1 MKLHYIMNIYQNVIC
16 PSPLAIVKYM
26 GGGRTYNIYYI
37 IHYMTL
43 YNVYSKVME
52 RGGRTLYLVPTGQTD
67 TQTHTQTHRSTYRGG
82 AHLKK
87 WINVM

>member
-52 RGGRTLYLVPTGQTD
+52 RGDGHYISYGQDRQTDRQTDRHTHRHTEVHIEVVPT
-67 TQTHTQTHRSTYRGG
+67 
-82 AHLKK
+82 
-87 WINVM
+87 